1 MALREGGEA
10 ATPPRRGG
18 TKKYVLVCTAP
29 PHHEVEMVVM
39 PAGGEERD
47 DGRDGGVRGRD
58 GAAEPGDEPVGDEGY
73 SLCISSQVGCAQ
85 GCSFCET
92 GRMGLLRNLD
102 AVEIV
107 AQVA

>member
-1 MALREGGEA
+1 MKEA
-10 ATPPRRGG
+10 KEA
-18 TKKYVLVCTAP
+18 K
-29 PHHEVEMVVM
+29 EVK
-39 PAGGEERD
+39 
-47 DGRDGGVRGRD
+47 
-58 GAAEPGDEPVGDEGY
+58 DEGY

-92 GRMGLLRNLD
+92 GRMGLLRNLT